1 MLRMLKLLILTINR
15 PTYYMEI
22 LDEGITLDQRETIHY
37 PTSPNYAKGDYMH
50 LFIKLKE
57 KGEEDGRGKGE

>member
-1 MLRMLKLLILTINR
+1 
-15 PTYYMEI
+15 MEI

-57 KGEEDGRGKGE
+57 KGEEDGRGKGEW